1 MITFSISASGR
12 DTFHEIA
19 SINSFLFVLNKK
31 ELYKILLIIFDTN
44 NYLKIKYNN
53 IASASRV

>member
-1 MITFSISASGR
+1 MFDSFDIKYTDGLEFCLLYTSLVITFSISASGR

-31 ELYKILLIIFDTN
+31 ELY
-44 NYLKIKYNN
+44 
-53 IASASRV
+53 